1 MGDWQNA
8 FLPQPLRM
16 RQGKRKIIK
25 PTGKAGDIRVEKIL
39 EMKQI
44 YKAFPGVVAV
54 DKVDLD
60 LYSGEVLALMGE
72 NGAGKSTLIKIL
84 SGMYHADSGEI
95 IIDGKSYSGFDTKEA
110 INLGIAVIYQE
121 LNYLN
126 DLSIAENIMLGQI
139 PVKGPLKKVDYSKLY
154 ASVKDI
160 MEDVGLSHRK
170 PADMVSSLSVAE
182 KQLIEIARA
191 FSHHVK
197 VLVMD
202 EPTSALNDTETKKL
216 FTLIRKIR
224 DKGVGIIYISHRM
237 DELFEIADRIEI
249 MRDGRYV
256 TTKNVKETN
265 TDEVVAH
272 MVGREIKDMYP
283 GRSCSIGNVVF
294 EVKNLQTKFLKNIEF
309 YVKKGE
315 VVGFF
320 GLMGAGRSEMARCIY
335 GAVTPETIQLK
346 MDGKDIENKTPL
358 DSLKHKISYVPA
370 ERKTEGVNMAMSVK
384 ENITLSD
391 LSGLIRKGR
400 LDLKHEK
407 QIAAQWKEKLSIKT
421 PKLETP
427 AASLSGGNQQKI
439 VIAKALNTSPEF
451 LVLNEPTRGIDVGAK
466 VEIYE
471 LINGL
476 CEEGKAVLMISSEL
490 PEIMAMS
497 DRIYVMCEGQIT
509 GEVKKEDFTQEYL
522 MKLAIGESGR

>member
-1 MGDWQNA
+1 M
-8 FLPQPLRM
+8 
-16 RQGKRKIIK
+16 
-25 PTGKAGDIRVEKIL
+25 EKIL

-54 DKVDLD
+54 DRVDLT
-60 LYSGEVLALMGE
+60 LYKGEVLALMGE

-84 SGMYHADSGEI
+84 SGMYHADGGEI
-95 IIDGKSYSGFDTKEA
+95 VVDGRTFRGFDTKEA
-110 INLGIAVIYQE
+110 LNLGIAVIYQE

-139 PVKGPLKKVDYSKLY
+139 PVKGPFRRVDYPALY
-154 ASVKDI
+154 AGVKEI
-160 MEDVGLSHRK
+160 MDDVGLSHRK
-170 PADMVSSLSVAE
+170 PTDLVGSLSVAE

-191 FSHHVK
+191 FSHNVK

-202 EPTSALNDTETKKL
+202 EPTSALNETETKKL
-216 FTLIRKIR
+216 FSLIRKIR
-224 DKGVGIIYISHRM
+224 DKGVGVIYISHRM

-249 MRDGRYV
+249 MRDGKYV
-256 TTKNVKETN
+256 TALNVRETN

-272 MVGREIKDMYP
+272 MVGREIRDMYP
-283 GRSCSIGNVVF
+283 ARQCKIGDVVF
-294 EVKNLQTKFLKNIEF
+294 EVKNLNTGFLKNIAF
-309 YVKKGE
+309 HVKSGE

-335 GAVTPETIQLK
+335 GAQTAESIELL
-346 MDGKDIENKTPL
+346 MHGKRIENRTPL
-358 DSLKHKISYVPA
+358 DSLNHKISYVPA
-370 ERKTEGVNMAMSVK
+370 ERKTEGVNLIMSVK

-391 LSGLIRKGR
+391 ISSLLRRGQI
-400 LDLKHEK
+400 DLKQEK
-407 QIAAQWKEKLSIKT
+407 KIAAHWKERLSIKT
-421 PKLETP
+421 PKLET
-427 AASLSGGNQQKI
+427 AAESLSGGNQQKI

-451 LVLNEPTRGIDVGAK
+451 MVLNEPTRGIDVGAK

-476 CEEGKAVLMISSEL
+476 CREGKAVLMISSEL

-497 DRIYVMCEGQIT
+497 DRIYVMCEGRIT
-509 GEVKKEDFTQEYL
+509 GEVQKKDFTQEHL
-522 MKLAIGESGR
+522 MKLAIGEQESCAV

>member
-1 MGDWQNA
+1 M
-8 FLPQPLRM
+8 
-16 RQGKRKIIK
+16 
-25 PTGKAGDIRVEKIL
+25 EKIL

-44 YKAFPGVVAV
+44 HKEFPGVVAV

-60 LYSGEVLALMGE
+60 LYKGEVLALMGE

-95 IIDGKSYSGFDTKEA
+95 IIDGKSYKNFDTKEA
-110 INLGIAVIYQE
+110 LELGIAVIYQE

-126 DLSIAENIMLGQI
+126 DLSIAENIMLGRI
-139 PVKGPLKKVDYSKLY
+139 PVKGPLRKVDYSALY
-154 ASVKDI
+154 AGVKDI
-160 MEDVGLSHRK
+160 MDDVGLGHRK
-170 PADMVSSLSVAE
+170 PTDTVSQLSVAE

-191 FSHHVK
+191 FSHNVK

-202 EPTSALNDTETKKL
+202 EPTSALNETETKML
-216 FTLIRKIR
+216 FQLIRKIR
-224 DKGVGIIYISHRM
+224 SKGVGIIYISHRM

-249 MRDGRYV
+249 MRDGKYV
-256 TTKNVKETN
+256 TTLNTKDTN

-283 GRSCSIGNVVF
+283 TRQCKVGDVVF
-294 EVKNLQTKFLKNIEF
+294 EVKNLNTNFLKNLAF
-309 YVKKGE
+309 HVRSGE

-335 GAVTPETIQLK
+335 GVQMPESMELSMHGEK
-346 MDGKDIENKTPL
+346 IENKNPL
-358 DSLKHKISYVPA
+358 DSLNHKISYVPA
-370 ERKTEGVNMAMSVK
+370 ERKTEGVNLIMSVK

-391 LSGLIRKGR
+391 IPGLLKKGK
-400 LDLKHEK
+400 LDLNSEK
-407 QIAAQWKEKLSIKT
+407 EIASRWKEKLSIKT
-421 PKLETP
+421 PTIET
-427 AASLSGGNQQKI
+427 AAESLSGGNQQKI

-451 LVLNEPTRGIDVGAK
+451 MVLNEPTRGIDVGAK

-476 CEEGKAVLMISSEL
+476 CRDGKAVLMISSEL

-497 DRIYVMCEGQIT
+497 DRIYVMCEGRIT
-509 GEVKKEDFTQEYL
+509 GEVQKEDFTQEHL
-522 MKLAIGESGR
+522 MKLAIGEC